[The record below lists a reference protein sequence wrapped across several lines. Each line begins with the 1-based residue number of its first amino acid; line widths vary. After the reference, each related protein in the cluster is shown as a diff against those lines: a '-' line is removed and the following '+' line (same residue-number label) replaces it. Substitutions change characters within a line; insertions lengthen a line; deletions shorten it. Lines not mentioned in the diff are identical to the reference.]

1 MRNGVRFGKIAMAAA
16 ALSAVLAG
24 CGGSGGSSS
33 SGSGIDIGGNTGKT
47 SLIAGSGTAGN
58 ADGPVATATFHTPV
72 GAEIDSDGNIYIS
85 DYNNNS
91 VRKISPGGIVST
103 LTTWADKSRPHGIHI
118 LTLSGQLLVATEN
131 ATGPGGRLWRVDK
144 KTGARTLWQ
153 ELPGFVRGIQ
163 GLSTGNPA
171 FTVFNRHTLQLIDI
185 ADDKIKTSA
194 GKADT
199 PGFADEALLA
209 SRLNKP
215 AGMAVAKDG
224 TIVFVDFG
232 NHAIRRIDGTGKVS
246 TITGFGGE
254 GFTNGGLSK
263 AKFRRPTDIEVGPDG
278 AMYVADAGN
287 HVIRRIKNGQVI
299 TIAGNG
305 FAGYAEGK
313 GITAIFYLPES
324 LRISRDGKYLIVT
337 DADGSSGQPYHRI
350 RKVML

>member
-1 MRNGVRFGKIAMAAA
+1 MAAA

-33 SGSGIDIGGNTGKT
+33 SGNGIDVGGNTGKT

-58 ADGPVATATFHTPV
+58 SDGPVATATFHTPV

-85 DYNNNS
+85 DYNNSS

-118 LTLSGQLLVATEN
+118 LALSGQLIVATEN
-131 ATGPGGRLWRVDK
+131 APGPGGRLWRVDK
-144 KTGARTLWQ
+144 TTGARTLWK

-171 FTVFNRHTLQLIDI
+171 FTVYNRHTLQLIDI

-199 PGFADEALLA
+199 PGYADEALLA

-313 GITAIFYLPES
+313 GITAIFYLPECI
-324 LRISRDGKYLIVT
+324 RISRDGKYLIVT
-337 DADGSSGQPYHRI
+337 DGDGSSGQPYHRI